1 MLKGLNAENRMMFA
15 LESLLYNVQERKRRS
30 CVYRNLAGK
39 GIILYIRKVHGKVSH
54 KSQH

>member
-1 MLKGLNAENRMMFA
+1 MLKGLKIAFA
-15 LESLLYNVQERKRRS
+15 LVTTRILQERKRRS